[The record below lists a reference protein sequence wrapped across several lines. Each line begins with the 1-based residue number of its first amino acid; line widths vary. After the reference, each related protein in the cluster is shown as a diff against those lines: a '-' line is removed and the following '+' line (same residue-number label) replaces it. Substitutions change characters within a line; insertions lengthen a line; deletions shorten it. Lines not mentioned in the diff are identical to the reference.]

1 LNDGSRVCDHVKRL
15 AAQNSKPV
23 NSEVQL
29 LVQGHIGVIQWIEE
43 HHIPVDYVA
52 GTSMGGLVG
61 GLYASGM
68 SSQDI
73 ANFVGGIDWT
83 AVLNGQ
89 VPFPALSY
97 RRKEDKL
104 AFPNRLEFGLKNGFS
119 VPNGLNSG
127 SAVGL
132 LLDEKMLPYYDLKS
146 FDDLPIPFR
155 CVATDLTTG
164 TEYVFKDGS
173 LAQAMRST
181 ISIPGVF
188 APVEHGTQI
197 YSDGAAVNNLPVDVA
212 RKMGADIVIAVY
224 LDTGTFDRS
233 TLESPLGVAGRNLQ
247 ILIAANELKSMKDA
261 NILLKANVSKFT
273 SGDFEKSA
281 EIIPKG
287 VEVAQEHAAELEKYA
302 VNDADWQ
309 AYLKERKSRSRTAV
323 PEPKF
328 VDIYGMHGVQQTE
341 VANEFTQYVNKPVDT
356 QKIEKTI
363 NDLQGTGIYSS
374 ISYNMID
381 KDGMGLPLRLR
392 QTDKTL
398 FAVRCKSLDR
408 QDHFIAF

>member
-1 LNDGSRVCDHVKRL
+1 MNFLRTLISETRFRVRAISGVLALSMIAAVPVGAQQPVVQPGSRPKV
-15 AAQNSKPV
+15 A
-23 NSEVQL
+23 
-29 LVQGHIGVIQWIEE
+29 LVFEGGGALGFAHIGVIEWIEE

-68 SSQDI
+68 SPREISD
-73 ANFVGGIDWT
+73 FMGGIDWT
-83 AVLNGQ
+83 AVLSGQ

-104 AFPNRLEFGLKNGFS
+104 AFPNRLEFGLKHGFS
-119 VPNGLNSG
+119 LPNGLNSG

-132 LLDEKMLPYYDLKS
+132 LLDEKMLAYYDLKS

-164 TEYVFKDGS
+164 TEHVFKDGS

-181 ISIPGVF
+181 MSIPGVF
-188 APVEHGTQI
+188 APVAHGTEI

-224 LDTGTFDRS
+224 LDTGPFKRD
-233 TLESPLGVAGRNLQ
+233 TLESLVGVAGRNLQ
-247 ILIAANELKSMKDA
+247 ILIAANEAKSMKDA
-261 NILLKANVSKFT
+261 NILLKADVSKFT

-287 VEVAQEHAAELEKYA
+287 VEVAQVFGDEELVRRFLASSKL
-302 VNDADWQ
+302 D
-309 AYLKERKSRSRTAV
+309 L
-323 PEPKF
+323 EP
-328 VDIYGMHGVQQTE
+328 Q
-341 VANEFTQYVNKPVDT
+341 
-356 QKIEKTI
+356 
-363 NDLQGTGIYSS
+363 
-374 ISYNMID
+374 
-381 KDGMGLPLRLR
+381 R
-392 QTDKTL
+392 
-398 FAVRCKSLDR
+398 
-408 QDHFIAF
+408 